1 MSYQLY
7 FPCEPLRPYIENY
20 WTLQTD
26 HDLDHQFVVDG
37 QADLL
42 LNYGS
47 AYHRGPLESAG
58 EVLAPSNL
66 DGQRQYPLKI
76 QQTGNI
82 DLIGVRFRVGGL
94 AAFTRMPVFQISN
107 LTVDLKAVFGRS
119 ADDLEL
125 SLYHQPD
132 VRRLE
137 LLNRFFMARLMVRE
151 THHLTFQIA
160 DRMRQTGGA
169 IPIQALSAE
178 FGYSPR
184 TLDRLFG
191 QYYGFSPKF
200 YARIARFQQ
209 ALRQIKRGV
218 SLTQIALDAGYYDL
232 AHFSH
237 EFSAF
242 TGQAPDHYR
251 RAQFKSSD
259 PA

>member
-1 MSYQLY
+1 MSYQIY
-7 FPCEPLRPYIENY
+7 YPCEPLRPYIENY

-26 HDLDHQFVVDG
+26 HELYHQFVVDG

-47 AYHRGPLESAG
+47 AYERGPLYSTG
-58 EVLAPSNL
+58 EKLTASNL

-94 AAFTRMPVFQISN
+94 AAFTTIPVFQISN
-107 LTVDLKAVFGRS
+107 LTVDLRAVFGRS
-119 ADDLEL
+119 EDDLQL
-125 SLYHQPD
+125 ALYHQPD
-132 VRRLE
+132 ERRVE
-137 LLNRFFMARLMVRE
+137 LLNRFFMGRLLVRDA
-151 THHLTFQIA
+151 HRLTDRIA
-160 DRMRQTGGA
+160 DRVRQMGGTIA
-169 IPIQALSAE
+169 IPTLSRE

-200 YARIARFQQ
+200 YARIVRFQQ
-209 ALRQIKRGV
+209 ALRRIKRGG
-218 SLTQIALDAGYYDL
+218 SLTEIGLDLGYYDL
-232 AHFSH
+232 AHFSR

-242 TGQAPDHYR
+242 SGQAPDHYR
-251 RAQFKSSD
+251 RG
-259 PA
+259 